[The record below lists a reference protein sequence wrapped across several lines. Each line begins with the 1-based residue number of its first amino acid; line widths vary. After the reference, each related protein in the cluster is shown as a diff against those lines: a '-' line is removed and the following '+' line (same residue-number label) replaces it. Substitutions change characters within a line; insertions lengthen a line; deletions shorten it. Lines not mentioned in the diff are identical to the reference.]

1 MTTNNQEQ
9 LKHDAAIL
17 LQEMFLDFR
26 QVMLKWAKITGQS
39 SQLDAGYIAQHL
51 VSLLTGKRG
60 IGWRGKGLDLEDGSE
75 EKSASSVDGI
85 DVPRWN
91 HNFVKAEK
99 VNAWLQV
106 PTIYYVLFDGT
117 RSAEIPR
124 VRVRVWAVT
133 PSTDNAYQT
142 VLRAWRDLPTKSDNF
157 QLHPPVGKDSN
168 IATNNCGNLELPLM
182 FFAHENEQGQM
193 EVDFLQLTELSG
205 CRLIESFRG
214 RAA

>member
-75 EKSASSVDGI
+75 EK
-85 DVPRWN
+85 
-91 HNFVKAEK
+91 
-99 VNAWLQV
+99 
-106 PTIYYVLFDGT
+106 
-117 RSAEIPR
+117 
-124 VRVRVWAVT
+124 
-133 PSTDNAYQT
+133 
-142 VLRAWRDLPTKSDNF
+142 
-157 QLHPPVGKDSN
+157 
-168 IATNNCGNLELPLM
+168 
-182 FFAHENEQGQM
+182 
-193 EVDFLQLTELSG
+193 
-205 CRLIESFRG
+205 
-214 RAA
+214 